1 MKCVGKMM
9 SCLTGTFQF
18 GLLQLF

>member
-9 SCLTGTFQF
+9 SCLTGTLQF